1 MKNIKVYIIGLIS
14 LIIDIISKIIIVSK
28 LNLNASKVI
37 IKDFF
42 SLTYIKN
49 TGGAWGIL
57 KDNVIIL
64 IIITI
69 IFLGIFISYFQKNKL
84 SLYEQISYGL
94 ALGGIL
100 GNLLDRI
107 FRGYVVDFLNFNIMG
122 YNYPVFNLADTFIV
136 VGVLILII
144 YYIRGIIH
152 ERRKAW
158 CLSSK

>member
-107 FRGYVVDFLNFNIMG
+107 FRGYVVDFLNFNILG

-152 ERRKAW
+152 ERRKA
-158 CLSSK
+158 

>member
-1 MKNIKVYIIGLIS
+1 MKNIKVYIIGVIS
-14 LIIDIISKIIIVSK
+14 LIIDILSKVVIVSK
-28 LNLNASKVI
+28 LDLNTSKVI

-84 SLYEQISYGL
+84 NICEQISYGL
-94 ALGGIL
+94 VLGGII

-107 FRGYVVDFLNFNIMG
+107 IRGYVVDFLNFNIFG
-122 YNYPVFNLADTFIV
+122 YNYPVFNFADTSIV

-144 YYIRGIIH
+144 YYIRGIIN
-152 ERRKAW
+152 ERRKA
-158 CLSSK
+158 

>member
-14 LIIDIISKIIIVSK
+14 LIIDIISKIIIVNK

-107 FRGYVVDFLNFNIMG
+107 FRGYVVDFLNFNILG

-152 ERRKAW
+152 ERRKA
-158 CLSSK
+158 

>member
-152 ERRKAW
+152 ERRKA
-158 CLSSK
+158 